1 MTPDSVAGVASC
13 GLVTRHE
20 PVDLLAASTLLFD
33 EPVPVPADHIRLLG
47 LTNGAEAFGGYIRLY
62 GLAPRHG
69 IDLRHWNR
77 PDGWRQAWRGR
88 LDGFWCFGGTAWGDQ
103 YAYREGEPGVFRL
116 DAYRMEAEPVAASF
130 AAFLGCEFLRQAERP
145 HDDLTV
151 QARQRVGDLEARQ
164 MLLPL
169 PSPLGGPGIDTGEL
183 AVLPAEAVMTENG
196 FRLSAFEARLGT
208 RPTATP
214 FAL

>member
-1 MTPDSVAGVASC
+1 MTADSVAGVASC

-33 EPVPVPADHIRLLG
+33 EPVAVPADHIRLLG
-47 LTNGAEAFGGYIRLY
+47 LTNGAEAFGGYICLY

-77 PDGWRQAWRGR
+77 MDGWRQTWRGR

-103 YAYREGEPGVFRL
+103 YAYRQSEPGVFRL
-116 DAYRMEAEPVAASF
+116 DAYRMEPEPVAASF
-130 AAFLGCEFLRQAERP
+130 GEFLRCEFLRQAERP

-151 QARQRVGDLEARQ
+151 QARGRVGVLEPRQ

-169 PSPLGGPGIDTGEL
+169 PSPLGGGGIDTGEL

-196 FRLSAFEARLGT
+196 FRLSAFEARFPSRT
-208 RPTATP
+208 TATL